1 MCRMDSRIEKLAGM
15 SISPN
20 RPSRST
26 YSNNPQPDPSEAD
39 QAARRA
45 YTAKAIKEDQKR
57 KPRKK
62 KGDSPFGGPE
72 DPLGSDPRSIASPTA
87 HSKETPVRGL

>member
-39 QAARRA
+39 DAARRA
-45 YTAKAIKEDQKR
+45 YTAKQVNEDQKR
-57 KPRKK
+57 KPKK
-62 KGDSPFGGPE
+62 KPQGPFGGAE
-72 DPLGSDPRSIASPTA
+72 DPLGSDPRSIASPKV

>member
-1 MCRMDSRIEKLAGM
+1 MDTRIEKLAGM

-20 RPSRST
+20 RPSRGVA
-26 YSNNPQPDPSEAD
+26 SNNPMPDPSEQDAAD
-39 QAARRA
+39 RRA